1 MSTFFVTSINLNV
14 PVGTAYN
21 QWTQFEDFPQFM
33 KGVKEVHQLDDR
45 HLHWKA
51 KIAGKEKEW
60 EAEITE
66 LTPNQRIAW
75 RSHTGAIVGGV
86 VSFQQLPGTRSKVLL
101 QLSYDPEGLVE
112 QLGDALGMVSSSVRR
127 DLRRF
132 KTFIESAGTKPAAG
146 V

>member
-1 MSTFFVTSINLNV
+1 
-14 PVGTAYN
+14 
-21 QWTQFEDFPQFM
+21 
-33 KGVKEVHQLDDR
+33 
-45 HLHWKA
+45 
-51 KIAGKEKEW
+51 
-60 EAEITE
+60 
-66 LTPNQRIAW
+66 
-75 RSHTGAIVGGV
+75 